1 MSSHIE
7 ADLFINDHPHD
18 EKNNNFENDLSRL
31 NSTMILTLKHPVH
44 NNHNQLLFILRVSL
58 LLQNRS

>member
-31 NSTMILTLKHPVH
+31 NM
-44 NNHNQLLFILRVSL
+44 
-58 LLQNRS
+58 